1 MAEQTVIDVERQ
13 LVVFDLANERYG
25 VDIGTVHE
33 IIRMQEI
40 THVPNSPNYVDGVT
54 NLRGKIIPVVNLRML
69 FGLEPGEETSET
81 RIVVVEIEGEDI
93 GVRVDAVAE
102 VLKVAESSVEQET
115 SAVVTTMD
123 SDYMQGIA
131 NSGQG
136 LVILLD
142 LAKVL
147 SGDDIATQG
156 ASRPKLREVKTP
168 SAQKTKKPAAK
179 KMKKPAAQKAKKP
192 AAKKMKEAAA

>member
-1 MAEQTVIDVERQ
+1 MAEQTVTDVERQ

-54 NLRGKIIPVVNLRML
+54 NLRGKIIPVVNLRTL

-131 NSGQG
+131 NPGQG

-156 ASRPKLREVKTP
+156 ASNPKLREVKKP
-168 SAQKTKKPAAK
+168 S
-179 KMKKPAAQKAKKP
+179 AQKAKKP
-192 AAKKMKEAAA
+192 AAKKLKEAAA